1 MLLRTTLKTPV
12 GALSLISREHILIAA
27 GFTSQ
32 DELLSSI
39 SNQDRQL
46 ESKKVNQIPII
57 SDLVSDYFDGD
68 LRALDGIKVDQ
79 EGEKFSQSAWRVMR
93 KISPGKTLTYADL
106 AKRAGSEDA
115 VRAAGSACA
124 RNLIAL
130 VVPCHRI
137 VKTGGALGNYAYGL
151 KYMSSLLHRRVR
163 GEVHHFVGSGRRRAT
178 NLSPATSVPHSVRR
192 AAALRAVLLTF
203 GAFALRVMHFVCLQ

>member
-12 GALSLISREHILIAA
+12 GALTLISREHILIAA

-39 SNQDRQL
+39 SKQDRQL
-46 ESKKVNQIPII
+46 ESKKVSQIPII

-93 KISPGKTLTYADL
+93 KISPGRTLTYADL

-151 KYMSSLLHRRVR
+151 KYKQWLLSHE
-163 GEVHHFVGSGRRRAT
+163 G
-178 NLSPATSVPHSVRR
+178 
-192 AAALRAVLLTF
+192 AL
-203 GAFALRVMHFVCLQ
+203 